1 MLLNKNKFNET
12 QFTLHHRASGP
23 GLFQSKVQQ
32 ACLFT
37 VTRDMSEWLIIKWS
51 SSKGIF
57 QIKTAKMFCNNC
69 RFNTSPLR
77 NREFIT
83 YKREWTC
90 SLTVTVSCCFWLKDP
105 NSLHAD
111 DHSSATLERGNIKPL
126 YTHTRTHPEDWPC
139 LVSVCLQAQV
149 IFLPCG
155 HVCCCHVCSDALQN
169 CPLCRSSISQRIR
182 LYHS

>member
-1 MLLNKNKFNET
+1 MLSNKNKFNET
-12 QFTLHHRASGP
+12 QFTLHHRASVP

-57 QIKTAKMFCNNC
+57 QIKTTKMFCNNC

-83 YKREWTC
+83 YKCEWTW
-90 SLTVTVSCCFWLKDP
+90 SLTVTVSCCFWLKNRRDP

-126 YTHTRTHPEDWPC
+126 YTHTHTHPEDWPVSC
-139 LVSVCLQAQV
+139 LCVSPGSGHLPALRSCMLLSRLQRRSAE
-149 IFLPCG
+149 LPS
-155 HVCCCHVCSDALQN
+155 VS
-169 CPLCRSSISQRIR
+169 
-182 LYHS
+182 